1 MLLDIFAVVTM
12 SSLPVLH
19 YSTSGQPEEQ
29 AYDTWRR
36 LMAPMYDITPLNRTG
51 SIPGGGT
58 VAYRLGD
65 IIANRTVFTAQRV
78 ARTRKLVETTP
89 DHFVFQL
96 WRTGGYRGEIA
107 GQPVAFG
114 SNTVALANR
123 RRILDGYIAS
133 ADTTGLVIPRSL
145 LAGIDIDA
153 LGIRLDPVRNRLLA
167 ARITALYRRLPRT
180 SASEVPAL
188 TAELLAFLR
197 RLLDRSPAAD
207 VLHGAELDAGLFAL
221 AERVVLADLGAPG
234 LSPQRIA
241 DELRVSR
248 ATLYRVFA
256 PLGGVMHYVQEQ
268 RLLTVRDAL
277 IDPLEAR
284 TLTRLAATYGF
295 GSLSLLSRSFRTRFG
310 VSPRTWR
317 EHHRA
322 HIEMARQ
329 SAPEPVWTWWN
340 GLGRRY

>member
-1 MLLDIFAVVTM
+1 MYNVT
-12 SSLPVLH
+12 PIDQTD
-19 YSTSGQPEEQ
+19 ST
-29 AYDTWRR
+29 
-36 LMAPMYDITPLNRTG
+36 
-51 SIPGGGT
+51 PGGGT

-65 IIANRTVFTAQRV
+65 ILANRTVFSAQHVR
-78 ARTRKLVETTP
+78 RDRKLVETTP

-107 GQPVAFG
+107 GQPASYG
-114 SNTVALANR
+114 AGTVALANR
-123 RRILDGYIAS
+123 RRVLDGYIAS

-153 LGIRLDPVRNRLLA
+153 LGICLDPVRNRLLA

-180 SASEVPAL
+180 SVSEVPAL

-241 DELRVSR
+241 DALRVSR

-277 IDPLEAR
+277 TDPLEAR
-284 TLTRLAATYGF
+284 TLTRLAAAHGF
-295 GSLSLLSRSFRTRFG
+295 GSLSLLSRNFRARFG
-310 VSPRTWR
+310 TSPRTWR
-317 EHHRA
+317 EHHRTHA
-322 HIEMARQ
+322 EVARQ
-329 SAPEPVWTWWN
+329 RAPEPVWTWWN
-340 GLGRRY
+340 GLGRQY